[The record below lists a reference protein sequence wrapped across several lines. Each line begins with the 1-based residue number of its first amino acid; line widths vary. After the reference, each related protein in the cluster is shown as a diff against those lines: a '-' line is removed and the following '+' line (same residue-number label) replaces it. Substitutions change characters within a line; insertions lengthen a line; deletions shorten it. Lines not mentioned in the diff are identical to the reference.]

1 MCSLVVSDLRSKK
14 KVPGSSSAASYVQG
28 RAHCSNC
35 PGNVCELSENGRE
48 ELNR

>member
-28 RAHCSNC
+28 
-35 PGNVCELSENGRE
+35 ELIAVIARVMSAKRVEMAE
-48 ELNR
+48 KS